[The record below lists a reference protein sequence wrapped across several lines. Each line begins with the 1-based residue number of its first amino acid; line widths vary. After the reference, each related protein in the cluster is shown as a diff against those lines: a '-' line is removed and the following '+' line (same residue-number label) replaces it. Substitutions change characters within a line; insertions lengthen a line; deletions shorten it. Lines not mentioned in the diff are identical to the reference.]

1 MFKSGFIN
9 ILGLPNAGK
18 SSIINRLLGE
28 NFSIITSKAQTTRHR
43 AYGIINGK
51 NHQAIISDTP
61 GFTRPTNKIHEYMNK
76 KILES
81 FKDADM
87 ILLIIELGVKS
98 ESNNKLVDKINKSK
112 IPTLLVLNK
121 VDKVNQTILEKEINY
136 WKSELNNIEIWV
148 ISAKENFNVEN
159 LKNRLIEL
167 LPIGPKYFPDDTWTD
182 KNERFFVNEI
192 IREKILM
199 NFKKEIPYSVEVIT
213 ESFEEGLSIIK
224 IRSIIMVERTS
235 QKGIIIGHKGDAIK
249 RVGTQA
255 RIDMEVFFNKKI
267 FLDLQVKVN
276 KNWRSSDNQLK
287 RFGYNQ
293 K

>member
-81 FKDADM
+81 FKDADI
-87 ILLIIELGVKS
+87 ILLIVELGVKS

-121 VDKVNQTILEKEINY
+121 VDKVNQTILEKEIKY

-182 KNERFFVNEI
+182 KSERFFVNEI
-192 IREKILM
+192 IREKI
-199 NFKKEIPYSVEVIT
+199 FKIYNQEIPYATEVNT
-213 ESFEEGLSIIK
+213 ESFKIKNKILKISSLII
-224 IRSIIMVERTS
+224 VERDS
-235 QKGIIIGHKGDAIK
+235 QKGIIIGSKGESIKQIGIDARK
-249 RVGTQA
+249 
-255 RIDMEVFFNKKI
+255 DLENFFKKKVFLELN
-267 FLDLQVKVN
+267 VKVVKDWR
-276 KNWRSSDNQLK
+276 KNNNELK
-287 RFGYNQ
+287 KLGYN
-293 K
+293 

>member
-1 MFKSGFIN
+1 M
-9 ILGLPNAGK
+9 GLPNAGK

-81 FKDADM
+81 FKDADI
-87 ILLIIELGVKS
+87 ILLIVELGVKS

-121 VDKVNQTILEKEINY
+121 VDKVNQTILEKEIKY

-182 KNERFFVNEI
+182 KSERFFVNEI
-192 IREKILM
+192 IREKI
-199 NFKKEIPYSVEVIT
+199 FKIYSQEIPYATEVNT
-213 ESFEEGLSIIK
+213 ESFKIKNKILKISSLII
-224 IRSIIMVERTS
+224 VERDS
-235 QKGIIIGHKGDAIK
+235 QKGIIIGSKGESIKQIGIDARK
-249 RVGTQA
+249 
-255 RIDMEVFFNKKI
+255 DLENFFKKKVFLELN
-267 FLDLQVKVN
+267 VKVVKDWR
-276 KNWRSSDNQLK
+276 KNSNELK
-287 RFGYNQ
+287 KLGYN
-293 K
+293 

>member
-81 FKDADM
+81 FKDADI
-87 ILLIIELGVKS
+87 ILLIVELGVKS

-121 VDKVNQTILEKEINY
+121 VDKVNQTILEKEIKY
-136 WKSELNNIEIWV
+136 WKSELNDTELWV
-148 ISAKENFNVEN
+148 ISAKEN
-159 LKNRLIEL
+159 
-167 LPIGPKYFPDDTWTD
+167 
-182 KNERFFVNEI
+182 
-192 IREKILM
+192 
-199 NFKKEIPYSVEVIT
+199 S
-213 ESFEEGLSIIK
+213 
-224 IRSIIMVERTS
+224 
-235 QKGIIIGHKGDAIK
+235 
-249 RVGTQA
+249 
-255 RIDMEVFFNKKI
+255 
-267 FLDLQVKVN
+267 
-276 KNWRSSDNQLK
+276 
-287 RFGYNQ
+287 
-293 K
+293 

>member
-1 MFKSGFIN
+1 M
-9 ILGLPNAGK
+9 GLPNAGK

-81 FKDADM
+81 FKDADI
-87 ILLIIELGVKS
+87 ILLIVELGVKS

-121 VDKVNQTILEKEINY
+121 VDKVNQTILEKEIKY

-182 KNERFFVNEI
+182 KSERFFVNEI
-192 IREKILM
+192 IREKI
-199 NFKKEIPYSVEVIT
+199 FKIYNQEIPYATEVNT
-213 ESFEEGLSIIK
+213 ESFKIKNKILKISSLII
-224 IRSIIMVERTS
+224 VERDS
-235 QKGIIIGHKGDAIK
+235 QKGIIIGSKGESIK
-249 RVGTQA
+249 QIGIEA
-255 RIDMEVFFNKKI
+255 RKDLESFFKKKVFLELN
-267 FLDLQVKVN
+267 VKVVKDWR
-276 KNWRSSDNQLK
+276 KNSNELK
-287 RFGYNQ
+287 KLGYN
-293 K
+293 

>member
-81 FKDADM
+81 FKDADI
-87 ILLIIELGVKS
+87 ILLIVELGVKS

-121 VDKVNQTILEKEINY
+121 VDKVNQTILEKEIKY
-136 WKSELNNIEIWV
+136 WKSELNDTELWV

-182 KNERFFVNEI
+182 KSERFFVNEI
-192 IREKILM
+192 IREKI
-199 NFKKEIPYSVEVIT
+199 FKIYSQEIPYATEVNT
-213 ESFEEGLSIIK
+213 ESFKIKNKILKISSLII
-224 IRSIIMVERTS
+224 VERDS
-235 QKGIIIGHKGDAIK
+235 QKGIIIGSKGESIK
-249 RVGTQA
+249 QIGIEA
-255 RIDMEVFFNKKI
+255 RKDLESFFKKKVFLELN
-267 FLDLQVKVN
+267 VKVVKDWR
-276 KNWRSSDNQLK
+276 KNSNELK
-287 RFGYNQ
+287 KLGYN
-293 K
+293 

>member
-81 FKDADM
+81 FKDADI
-87 ILLIIELGVKS
+87 ILLIVELGVKS

-121 VDKVNQTILEKEINY
+121 VDKVNQTILEKEIKY
-136 WKSELNNIEIWV
+136 WKSELNDTELWV
-148 ISAKENFNVEN
+148 ISAKENFNIEN
-159 LKNRLIEL
+159 LKKRLIEL

-182 KNERFFVNEI
+182 KSERFFVNEI
-192 IREKILM
+192 IREKI
-199 NFKKEIPYSVEVIT
+199 FKIYSQEIPYATEVNT
-213 ESFEEGLSIIK
+213 ESFKIKNKILKISSLII
-224 IRSIIMVERTS
+224 VERDS
-235 QKGIIIGHKGDAIK
+235 QKGIIIGMKGESIK
-249 RVGTQA
+249 QIGIEA
-255 RIDMEVFFNKKI
+255 RKDLENFFKKKVFLELN
-267 FLDLQVKVN
+267 VKVV
-276 KNWRSSDNQLK
+276 KDWRKDSNQLK
-287 RFGYNQ
+287 KLGYN
-293 K
+293 

>member
-81 FKDADM
+81 FKDADI
-87 ILLIIELGVKS
+87 ILLIVELGVKS

-121 VDKVNQTILEKEINY
+121 VDKVNQTILEKEISY

-182 KNERFFVNEI
+182 KSERFFVNEI
-192 IREKILM
+192 IREKI
-199 NFKKEIPYSVEVIT
+199 FKIYSQEIPYATEVNT
-213 ESFEEGLSIIK
+213 ESFKIKNKILKISSLII
-224 IRSIIMVERTS
+224 VERDS
-235 QKGIIIGHKGDAIK
+235 QKGIIIGSKGESIK
-249 RVGTQA
+249 QIGIEA
-255 RIDMEVFFNKKI
+255 RKDLESFFKQKVFLELNVKLDKDWRKNSNELKK
-267 FLDLQVKVN
+267 L
-276 KNWRSSDNQLK
+276 
-287 RFGYNQ
+287 
-293 K
+293 

>member
-1 MFKSGFIN
+1 M
-9 ILGLPNAGK
+9 GLPNAGK

-81 FKDADM
+81 FKDADI
-87 ILLIIELGVKS
+87 ILLIVELGVKS

-182 KNERFFVNEI
+182 KSERFFVNEI
-192 IREKILM
+192 IREKI
-199 NFKKEIPYSVEVIT
+199 FKIYNQEIPYATEVNT
-213 ESFEEGLSIIK
+213 ESFKIKNKILKISSLII
-224 IRSIIMVERTS
+224 VERDS
-235 QKGIIIGHKGDAIK
+235 QKGIIIGSKGESIK
-249 RVGTQA
+249 QIGIEA
-255 RIDMEVFFNKKI
+255 RKDLESFFKKKVFLELN
-267 FLDLQVKVN
+267 VKVVKDWR
-276 KNWRSSDNQLK
+276 KNSNELK
-287 RFGYNQ
+287 KLGYN
-293 K
+293 

>member
-51 NHQAIISDTP
+51 DHQAIISDTP

-81 FKDADM
+81 FKDADI
-87 ILLIIELGVKS
+87 ILLIVELGIKS

-121 VDKVNQTILEKEINY
+121 VDKVNQTILEKEIKY
-136 WKSELNNIEIWV
+136 WNSELNNIEIWV

-182 KNERFFVNEI
+182 KSERFFVNEI
-192 IREKILM
+192 IREKI
-199 NFKKEIPYSVEVIT
+199 FKIYSQEIPYATEVNT
-213 ESFEEGLSIIK
+213 ESFKIKNKILKISSLII
-224 IRSIIMVERTS
+224 VERDS
-235 QKGIIIGHKGDAIK
+235 QKGIIIGSKGESIK
-249 RVGTQA
+249 QIGIEA
-255 RIDMEVFFNKKI
+255 RKDLESFFKKKVFLELN
-267 FLDLQVKVN
+267 VKVVKDWR
-276 KNWRSSDNQLK
+276 KNSNELK
-287 RFGYNQ
+287 KLGYN
-293 K
+293 

>member
-1 MFKSGFIN
+1 M
-9 ILGLPNAGK
+9 GLPNAGK

-81 FKDADM
+81 FKDADI
-87 ILLIIELGVKS
+87 ILLIVELGIKS

-121 VDKVNQTILEKEINY
+121 VDKVNQTILEKEIKY
-136 WKSELNNIEIWV
+136 WNSELNNIEIWV

-182 KNERFFVNEI
+182 KSERFFVNEI
-192 IREKILM
+192 IREKI
-199 NFKKEIPYSVEVIT
+199 FKIYSQEIPYATEVNT
-213 ESFEEGLSIIK
+213 ESFKIKNKILKISSLII
-224 IRSIIMVERTS
+224 VERDS
-235 QKGIIIGHKGDAIK
+235 QKGIIIGSKGESIK
-249 RVGTQA
+249 QIGIEA
-255 RIDMEVFFNKKI
+255 RKDLESFFKKKVFLELN
-267 FLDLQVKVN
+267 VKVVKDWR
-276 KNWRSSDNQLK
+276 KNSNELK
-287 RFGYNQ
+287 KLGYN
-293 K
+293 

>member
-81 FKDADM
+81 FNDADI
-87 ILLIIELGVKS
+87 ILLIVEVGVKS

-121 VDKVNQTILEKEINY
+121 VDKVNQTILEKEIKY

-182 KNERFFVNEI
+182 KSERFFVNEI
-192 IREKILM
+192 IREKI
-199 NFKKEIPYSVEVIT
+199 FKIYNQEIPYATEVNT
-213 ESFEEGLSIIK
+213 ESFKIKNKILKISSLII
-224 IRSIIMVERTS
+224 VERDS
-235 QKGIIIGHKGDAIK
+235 QKGIIIGSKGESIK
-249 RVGTQA
+249 QIGIEA
-255 RIDMEVFFNKKI
+255 RKDLESFFKKKVFLELN
-267 FLDLQVKVN
+267 VKVVKDWR
-276 KNWRSSDNQLK
+276 KNSNELK
-287 RFGYNQ
+287 KLGYN
-293 K
+293 

>member
-81 FKDADM
+81 FKDADI
-87 ILLIIELGVKS
+87 ILLIVELGIKS

-121 VDKVNQTILEKEINY
+121 VDKVNQTILEKEIKY
-136 WKSELNNIEIWV
+136 WNSELNNIEIWV

-182 KNERFFVNEI
+182 KSERFFVNEI
-192 IREKILM
+192 IREKI
-199 NFKKEIPYSVEVIT
+199 FKIYSQEIPYATEVNT
-213 ESFEEGLSIIK
+213 ESFKIKNKILKISSLII
-224 IRSIIMVERTS
+224 VERDS
-235 QKGIIIGHKGDAIK
+235 QKGIIIGSKGESIK
-249 RVGTQA
+249 QIGIEA
-255 RIDMEVFFNKKI
+255 RKDLESFFKKKVFLELN
-267 FLDLQVKVN
+267 VKVVKDWR
-276 KNWRSSDNQLK
+276 KNSNELK
-287 RFGYNQ
+287 KLGYN
-293 K
+293 

>member
-81 FKDADM
+81 FKDADI
-87 ILLIIELGVKS
+87 ILLIVELGVKS

-192 IREKILM
+192 IREKI
-199 NFKKEIPYSVEVIT
+199 FKIYSQEIPYATEVNT
-213 ESFEEGLSIIK
+213 ESFKIKNKILKISSLII
-224 IRSIIMVERTS
+224 VERDS
-235 QKGIIIGHKGDAIK
+235 QKGIIIGSKGESIK
-249 RVGTQA
+249 QIGIEA
-255 RIDMEVFFNKKI
+255 RKDLESFFKKKVFLELN
-267 FLDLQVKVN
+267 VKVVKDWR
-276 KNWRSSDNQLK
+276 KNNNELK
-287 RFGYNQ
+287 KLGYN
-293 K
+293 

>member
-1 MFKSGFIN
+1 VFKSGFIN

-81 FKDADM
+81 FKDADI
-87 ILLIIELGVKS
+87 ILLIVELGIKS

-121 VDKVNQTILEKEINY
+121 VDKVNQTILEKEIKY
-136 WKSELNNIEIWV
+136 WNSELNNIEIWV

-182 KNERFFVNEI
+182 KSERFFVNEI
-192 IREKILM
+192 IREKI
-199 NFKKEIPYSVEVIT
+199 FKIYSQEIPYATEVNT
-213 ESFEEGLSIIK
+213 ESFKIKNKILKISSLII
-224 IRSIIMVERTS
+224 VERDS
-235 QKGIIIGHKGDAIK
+235 QKGIIIGSKGESIK
-249 RVGTQA
+249 QIGIEA
-255 RIDMEVFFNKKI
+255 RKDLESFFKKKVFLELN
-267 FLDLQVKVN
+267 VKVVKDWR
-276 KNWRSSDNQLK
+276 KNSNELK
-287 RFGYNQ
+287 KLGYN
-293 K
+293 

>member
-81 FKDADM
+81 FKDADI
-87 ILLIIELGVKS
+87 ILLIVELGVKS

-121 VDKVNQTILEKEINY
+121 VDKVNQTILEKEIKY
-136 WKSELNNIEIWV
+136 WKSELNDTELWV
-148 ISAKENFNVEN
+148 ISAKENFNIEN
-159 LKNRLIEL
+159 LKKRLIEL

-192 IREKILM
+192 IREKI
-199 NFKKEIPYSVEVIT
+199 FKIYSQEIPYATEVNT
-213 ESFEEGLSIIK
+213 ESFKIKNKILKISSLII
-224 IRSIIMVERTS
+224 VERDS
-235 QKGIIIGHKGDAIK
+235 QKGIIIGRKGESIK
-249 RVGTQA
+249 QIGIEA
-255 RIDMEVFFNKKI
+255 RKDLESFFKKKVFLELN
-267 FLDLQVKVN
+267 VKVV
-276 KNWRSSDNQLK
+276 KDWRKDSNQLK
-287 RFGYNQ
+287 KLGYN
-293 K
+293 